1 MLARW
6 KTVVVMAALAAL
18 LVAANFRASEAQMPG
33 GGQFRP
39 LTMVLEGNY
48 RVQFDCAFLDKTGSK
63 GKMELVNK
71 IEFHP
76 EYVVLIDQNG
86 AGQLIPVHA
95 IKTLTWEKS

>member
-1 MLARW
+1 MSARS
-6 KTVVVMAALAAL
+6 KTIGAMAVLGMILAAGS
-18 LVAANFRASEAQMPG
+18 FRASEAQMPG
-33 GGQFRP
+33 GGQFKP

-48 RVQFDCAFLDKTGSK
+48 RVQYDCAFLDKTGGK